1 LHEVETSRLD
11 TRHEGGAS
19 DETAVACCGDIGS
32 CVARDVYSAR
42 RREATDPRLSSSF
55 VGPLTIAEVITAF
68 PPPPGFPDPE
78 GAIEAYDSNGDGT
91 VCVMPLPAESINV
104 IDNVART

>member
-1 LHEVETSRLD
+1 MRPRLL
-11 TRHEGGAS
+11 
-19 DETAVACCGDIGS
+19 AVAILVLVSLAMSIAPAGAKQPTRGC
-32 CVARDVYSAR
+32 
-42 RREATDPRLSSSF
+42 PPPF